1 MNEMNEPCCRKKAVP
16 RSEEERTRLIHRL
29 NRMEGQLRG
38 IRGMVENDQYCN
50 DILIQCSAVNAALNA
65 FERELLA
72 SHIRSCVKDRLQG
85 GDETVVD
92 ELMATMQKMMK

>member
-85 GDETVVD
+85 GDETVVE

>member
-1 MNEMNEPCCRKKAVP
+1 MEEQLCCRKKSTP

-38 IRGMVENDQYCN
+38 IRGMVENEVYCN
-50 DILIQCSAVNAALNA
+50 DILIQCSAVAAALNA

-72 SHIRSCVKDRLQG
+72 SHIRSCVKDRLRA

-92 ELMATMQKMMK
+92 ELMATIQKMMR

>member
-92 ELMATMQKMMK
+92 ELVETMRKIMK